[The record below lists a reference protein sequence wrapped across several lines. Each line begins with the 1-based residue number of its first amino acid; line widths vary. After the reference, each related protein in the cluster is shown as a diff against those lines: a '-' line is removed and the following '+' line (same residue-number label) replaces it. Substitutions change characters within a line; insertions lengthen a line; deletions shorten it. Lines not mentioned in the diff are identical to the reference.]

1 MFAAIFGLLFFLS
14 IILWDKN
21 KDNEKEKEML
31 QRRIDQQ
38 NYELNK
44 SRLAKKKASEKIYNL
59 IRKIKTYGNLDI
71 YGHEHFVIKES
82 REENL
87 DIDITRLN
95 IKQQELNKNDKIIQR
110 ETCVVEIYNMIE
122 SYNKPNL
129 VIYYHCK
136 SLDKKDKLIF
146 KDLNEC
152 SEIEIF
158 EKHLRAF
165 DYTTKEY

>member
-21 KDNEKEKEML
+21 KDNEKEKEIL
-31 QRRIDQQ
+31 QRKIDQQ

-44 SRLAKKKASEKIYNL
+44 SRLAKKRAAEKIYNL
-59 IRKIKTYGNLDI
+59 IRKIKTYGNLDV
-71 YGHEHFVIKES
+71 YGYEHSVILQSKE
-82 REENL
+82 EDLN
-87 DIDITRLN
+87 IDITRLK
-95 IKQQELNKNDKIIQR
+95 IQYQELNKYNQILKR
-110 ETCVVEIYNMIE
+110 ESCELDIYNMIE
-122 SYNKPNL
+122 TYDRPNL
-129 VIYYHCK
+129 IIYYNCK
-136 SLDKKDKLIF
+136 GLKKKEKLIF
-146 KDLNEC
+146 KDLSEC